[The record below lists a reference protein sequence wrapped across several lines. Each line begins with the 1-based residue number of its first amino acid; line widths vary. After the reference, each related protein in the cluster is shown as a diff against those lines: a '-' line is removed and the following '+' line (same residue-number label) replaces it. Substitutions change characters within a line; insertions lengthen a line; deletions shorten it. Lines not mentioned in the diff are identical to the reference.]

1 MTVFFIAEFLYDFC
15 TNFVRKKIV
24 QNFGIDLNAY
34 LLNQA
39 LQGFKY
45 IVFGLSE
52 VKEKTTIYERK
63 GTRKLWLS
71 GGGLPQFLPLSFGE
85 IFCRRP
91 QE

>member
-34 LLNQA
+34 LLSQA

-45 IVFGLSE
+45 IVFSLSE
-52 VKEKTTIYERK
+52 V
-63 GTRKLWLS
+63 
-71 GGGLPQFLPLSFGE
+71 
-85 IFCRRP
+85 
-91 QE
+91 